1 MHFVDNRDDRKMTEV
16 AFGAQP
22 ARNERGGKEGR
33 SDGFIL
39 RSNADLSVDEEEDD
53 IGLLDGVFGL
63 FVDLLFNSVCE
74 VKEGE
79 TTS

>member
-1 MHFVDNRDDRKMTEV
+1 MTEV

-22 ARNERGGKEGR
+22 ARNERDGKEGR
-33 SDGFIL
+33 GNGLVLCSD
-39 RSNADLSVDEEEDD
+39 ADLSVDEKEDD

-74 VKEGE
+74 FKEGE
-79 TTS
+79 STS